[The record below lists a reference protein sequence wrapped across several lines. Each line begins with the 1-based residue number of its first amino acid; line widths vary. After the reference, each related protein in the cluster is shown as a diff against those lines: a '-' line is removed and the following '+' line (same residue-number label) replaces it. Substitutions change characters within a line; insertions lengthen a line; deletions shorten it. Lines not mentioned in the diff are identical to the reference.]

1 MLESVTPF
9 FIVDDLTATIDFYLS
24 KLGFTILHK
33 GGGDQPTQDFWSIVI
48 RDHVMLMFKGI
59 TPDIH
64 PQPNSTRHPWAAWD
78 AYILT
83 TDPDEFYA
91 EFLAKNAPISRQLAN
106 THDGLRAFEI
116 TDNNG
121 YVLCFGRPTTSSD
134 QT

>member
-83 TDPDEFYA
+83 TDPDELYA
-91 EFLAKNAPISRQLAN
+91 EFLAKKRSHLPPTRQ
-106 THDGLRAFEI
+106 HPRRSPSLR
-116 TDNNG
+116 DHRQQR
-121 YVLCFGRPTTSSD
+121 LRPLLRPPHNKL
-134 QT
+134 